1 MKIRNLLVAAAAVA
15 VFASSSAFAAD
26 FEVEKY
32 DATNNAVS
40 VADADITSLSTLF
53 GDEMVVAIVPAGATA
68 ISESNLVYINQDN
81 AANASTLL
89 NNMLMKTLSAS
100 VTDYEVWV
108 GGSNGT
114 IKKGT
119 FSTKTTPSFIYGDVN
134 GDGNSDSADA
144 SEIMKYE
151 AWLESVLDDGAE
163 WRFLAGNVTIERDG
177 DDLVDSADASE
188 IMKYEAW
195 LDSTLDSLL

>member
-26 FEVEKY
+26 FSVEPY

-40 VADADITSLSTLF
+40 VADADITTLSTLF
-53 GDEMVVAIVPAGATA
+53 GDEMVVAIVPAKTTV
-68 ISESNLVYINQDN
+68 ISDSNLVYINQDN
-81 AANASTLL
+81 AANATTLL
-89 NNMLMKTLSAS
+89 NNMLMKTLDSS

-119 FSTKTTPSFIYGDVN
+119 FSTKTTPSFMYGDVN
-134 GDGNSDSADA
+134 GDGAPDA
-144 SEIMKYE
+144 VDAAEIMKMDNLYD
-151 AWLESVLDDGAE
+151 SVFDDGAE
-163 WRFLAGNVTIERDG
+163 WRHLAGNVTVNSG
-177 DDLVDSADASE
+177 DTAVDAMDAAE
-188 IMKYEAW
+188 IMKYDNLYDSA
-195 LDSTLDSLL
+195 LDALV